1 LVIELGSRRSV
12 TLVAAAAIA
21 WLGMLAHNILSLP
34 LSPLS
39 PENVGPLL
47 VWAGLLGVYVLS
59 RGANAA
65 RFGLLVWTSAN
76 LVVGGIL
83 SVLPLPIWPWS
94 PEQTVGHYAAH
105 AMYALAQVPL
115 LWLLLRPGRLGLT

>member
-1 LVIELGSRRSV
+1 M
-12 TLVAAAAIA
+12 LVAAAAIA

-47 VWAGLLGVYVLS
+47 IWAGLLGAYVLS

-76 LVVGGIL
+76 LALGGIL
-83 SVLPLPIWPWS
+83 SVLPLTIWPWS
-94 PEQTVGHYAAH
+94 PEQSIGHYAAH
-105 AMYALAQVPL
+105 AIYALAQAPL
-115 LWLLLRPGRLGLT
+115 LWLLLRPGRIGLA